1 MEFRLLA
8 VFIWAFC
15 LNPIPALAQPPAPS
29 SNHPALTKF
38 LQSHYKP
45 SFDDAR
51 PSQYAFVDLNGDG
64 VKEAIVYLRGR
75 TWCGTGGCPT
85 LILARRGSS
94 YRFVTKIT
102 ITWPPIRVLTATS
115 NGWHDIGAWVEGG
128 GIRPGY
134 EAELRFNG
142 QDLPHQ
148 SLCSPCSATARESAR
163 RNRHCGIANGIT
175 GAIAKHFPV
184 HGTYRA

>member
-51 PSQYAFVDLNGDG
+51 PPQYAFVDLNGDG
-64 VKEAIVYLRGR
+64 VKEASVYLREDVVRNRRLPNSDPGSPWILVQGR
-75 TWCGTGGCPT
+75 RENNYHATTHSRTYRHFERMPRYWRLGG
-85 LILARRGSS
+85 
-94 YRFVTKIT
+94 
-102 ITWPPIRVLTATS
+102 
-115 NGWHDIGAWVEGG
+115 GG

-142 QDLPHQ
+142 KTYPTNP
-148 SLCSPCSATARESAR
+148 SVPPARPLHAR
-163 RNRHCGIANGIT
+163 VPGEI
-175 GAIAKHFPV
+175 AIAATQAGSPA
-184 HGTYRA
+184 R